1 MGLALRK
8 HPDDAARFTDS
19 LRIRCPASLPVAID
33 TAAARKLMTPSEY
46 VRRCVIERLEADG
59 IEIATIAPRDA
70 GTLYNVVDGRR
81 CYALISGDRIV
92 TMGYHAAE
100 PALVDFAEG
109 RGDRVLPVEYE
120 DSEPFDISQ
129 HWRLPPID
137 RIEAGRVVRVF
148 PVVPKHWEHA

>member
-70 GTLYNVVDGRR
+70 E
-81 CYALISGDRIV
+81 YALV
-92 TMGYHAAE
+92 A
-100 PALVDFAEG
+100 
-109 RGDRVLPVEYE
+109 GDRVLTRWIGDPGVWPIADHCPAGYVPTGAERWLPIEEECLGY
-120 DSEPFDISQ
+120 DPKQ
-129 HWRLPPID
+129 HWKKTPPTVRL
-137 RIEAGRVVRVF
+137 EADRVVRVF
-148 PVVPKHWEHA
+148 DLIPKTLEAI